1 LTNSIEFVA
10 VPVRLLGRPFEVGR
24 QSVAIDVS
32 AQAMLSRQ
40 FSAVFNRHE
49 KAEAVLTT
57 SARSFC

>member
-10 VPVRLLGRPFEVGR
+10 VRVRLLGQLFDMAS

-32 AQAMLSRQ
+32 AHAMQDR

-49 KAEAVLTT
+49 KAEAVFTT
-57 SARSFC
+57 SARSSC